1 MFEHAYAERPAH
13 LDAQRAELA
22 RRLGDGSRPVAP
34 DPGDPP
40 SPPMRG
46 QRTSRR

>member
-1 MFEHAYAERPAH
+1 MFEHAYATRPPH
-13 LDAQRAELA
+13 VEAQRAELA
-22 RRLGDGSRPVAP
+22 ARLRNGDGPAAALAN
-34 DPGDPP
+34 DPP

>member
-1 MFEHAYAERPAH
+1 MFDHAYAERPAH
-13 LDAQRAELA
+13 LDAQRAALA
-22 RRLGDGSRPVAP
+22 ERLSSGGSTPTGDAVEPA
-34 DPGDPP
+34 